1 MLMLLLPRLLI
12 VIKWIAFGSSS
23 LLRPGWKSFHCKDWK
38 IDCLSSKRTSWPSG
52 PKWWKNLR
60 LYHQRKQFSRLEIF
74 KKNLKWTK
82 SQSLHCL
89 LTLSIS
95 KDLPVPSRTTTQ
107 EVADWGIAK
116 CDRDVGVVG
125 DVGIRPGVDLVIK
138 TFYFVCFF
146 RELFTVRLAK
156 PNLTKD
162 WSKWDLLKICP
173 QINS

>member
-1 MLMLLLPRLLI
+1 MNSIWFFFIIETRLKIPFIVRIGRLTVCPQNRLLGWGDQRGEKTSAYI
-12 VIKWIAFGSSS
+12 IKENRI
-23 LLRPGWKSFHCKDWK
+23 
-38 IDCLSSKRTSWPSG
+38 
-52 PKWWKNLR
+52 
-60 LYHQRKQFSRLEIF
+60 SRLEIF

-146 RELFTVRLAK
+146 RELFTLRLAK